1 MAYGKGVPI
10 GDSTMV
16 MSELRQRRRNN
27 TSSAVAAVELNAPD
41 TRKKHIITSSP
52 TKKLISI
59 LLFLCYIPILIII
72 NPITV
77 PTIYYKIF
85 PTVCQGIC
93 SLESLDVDNK
103 LCSPADPTRV
113 IFLRIPKTGSSTVTS
128 LFKSQS
134 NIKSTLSVDLG
145 EIENLVPSLPISN
158 NHNGNIPQGYYD
170 PSIQAIQSHLVQFY
184 KQSSLKVLASLNGRD
199 RSVFDGHFRYYNF
212 LERGYKY
219 VSPIAEWRLKL
230 PQFIQE
236 LYNHLPTNE
245 ELAAQNSK
253 YGIPTISFVRQP
265 FERLSSMYYFDRS
278 QARNMYWRKDFIQQ
292 RGNATLDE
300 CLTNSTC
307 LEVNEL
313 QRWCNIQ
320 TAMLCGVEEKECM
333 GTPLS
338 KKALQIAKR
347 NIKDELLFVGVTE
360 RMGESVSI
368 LEKILPTYLEGVS
381 DVEIVHKNVG
391 EARRIVRQ
399 KGKDKEIFS
408 KEAKRVLKDIC
419 SLDLEL
425 YEYVNK
431 MLTQR
436 VKECI

>member
-1 MAYGKGVPI
+1 M
-10 GDSTMV
+10 
-16 MSELRQRRRNN
+16 
-27 TSSAVAAVELNAPD
+27 
-41 TRKKHIITSSP
+41 
-52 TKKLISI
+52 
-59 LLFLCYIPILIII
+59 
-72 NPITV
+72 
-77 PTIYYKIF
+77 
-85 PTVCQGIC
+85 CQGIC
-93 SLESLDVDNK
+93 SLESHDDGSNNK
-103 LCSPADPTRV
+103 LCSPVNPTKL

-128 LFKSQS
+128 LFKSQA
-134 NIKSTLSVDLG
+134 NVKSTISVDLG
-145 EIENLVPSLPISN
+145 EIENLVPSLPMSN

-170 PSIQAIQSHLVQFY
+170 PSIQAIQSLLVQFY
-184 KQSSLKVLASLNGRD
+184 KQSSLKVLTSALNGRD
-199 RSVFDGHFRYYNF
+199 RIVFDGHFRYYNY

-245 ELAAQNSK
+245 ELAAQNSE

-265 FERLSSMYYFDRS
+265 YERLSSMYYFDRS

-307 LEVNEL
+307 VDVNEL

-320 TAMLCGVEEKECM
+320 VEMLCGVGKECM
-333 GTPLS
+333 EYPLG
-338 KKALQIAKR
+338 KKALEISKR
-347 NIKDELLFVGVTE
+347 NIQDEMLFVGITE
-360 RMGESVSI
+360 RMDESVSI
-368 LEKILPTYLEGVS
+368 LEKILPTYLEGIS
-381 DVEIVHKNVG
+381 DVEIIHKNVG

-399 KGKDKEIFS
+399 KGNGKEVLS
-408 KEAKRVLKDIC
+408 KEAKKVLKDIC

-425 YEYVNK
+425 YEYVDK

-436 VKECI
+436 VKQCL

>member
-1 MAYGKGVPI
+1 M
-10 GDSTMV
+10 
-16 MSELRQRRRNN
+16 MSELRQRRRKN
-27 TSSAVAAVELNAPD
+27 TSSAEEAAPELNVSKIPHKSSNNAS
-41 TRKKHIITSSP
+41 TRIKKITA
-52 TKKLISI
+52 I
-59 LLFLCYIPILIII
+59 LLFLCYIPILVVI

-77 PTIYYKIF
+77 PIIYYKLF

-93 SLESLDVDNK
+93 SLESLDADNT
-103 LCSPADPTRV
+103 LCSPVNPTKL

-128 LFKSQS
+128 LFKSQA
-134 NIKSTLSVDLG
+134 NVKSTISVDLG

-170 PSIQAIQSHLVQFY
+170 PSIQATQSRLVQFY
-184 KQSSLKVLASLNGRD
+184 KQSSLKVLTSTLNGRD
-199 RSVFDGHFRYYNF
+199 RVVFDGHFRYYNY

-219 VSPIAEWRLKL
+219 VSPIAEWRLHL
-230 PQFIQE
+230 PQLMQE

-265 FERLSSMYYFDRS
+265 YERLSSMYYFDRS
-278 QARNMYWRKDFIQQ
+278 QARNIYWRKDFIQQ
-292 RGNATLDE
+292 RGNVTLDE

-307 LEVNEL
+307 VEVNEL

-320 TAMLCGVEEKECM
+320 TEMLCGVEKECM
-333 GTPLS
+333 EYPLG
-338 KKALQIAKR
+338 KKALEIAKR

-360 RMGESVSI
+360 RMNESVSI
-368 LEKILPTYLEGVS
+368 LEKILPTYLEGIS
-381 DVEIVHKNVG
+381 DIDIVHKNVG
-391 EARRIVRQ
+391 EARQRVRQ
-399 KGKDKEIFS
+399 KGNGKEIFS
-408 KEAKRVLKDIC
+408 KEAKKVLKDIC

-425 YEYVNK
+425 YEYVDK

-436 VKECI
+436 VEECL

>member
-1 MAYGKGVPI
+1 MNC
-10 GDSTMV
+10 
-16 MSELRQRRRNN
+16 E
-27 TSSAVAAVELNAPD
+27 
-41 TRKKHIITSSP
+41 TRIFQ
-52 TKKLISI
+52 
-59 LLFLCYIPILIII
+59 FLCYIPILVII

-93 SLESLDVDNK
+93 SLESLDVNNK
-103 LCSPADPTRV
+103 LCSPVDPTKLV
-113 IFLRIPKTGSSTVTS
+113 FMRIPKTGSSTVTS

-184 KQSSLKVLASLNGRD
+184 KQSSLKVLTSSSSSNGRD
-199 RSVFDGHFRYYNF
+199 RIVFDGHFRYYNY

-219 VSPIAEWRLKL
+219 VSPIAEWRLHL

-236 LYNHLPTNE
+236 LYHHLPTNAE
-245 ELAAQNSK
+245 FAAQNNK
-253 YGIPTISFVRQP
+253 YGIPTISFIRQP
-265 FERLSSMYYFDRS
+265 YERLSSMYYFDRS
-278 QARNMYWRKDFIQQ
+278 QARNKYWRKDFIQQ

-307 LEVNEL
+307 VEVNEL

-320 TAMLCGVEEKECM
+320 VEMLCGVFKECM
-333 GTPLS
+333 ETQQLGR
-338 KKALQIAKR
+338 KALEIAKR

-360 RMGESVSI
+360 RMDESVSI
-368 LEKILPTYLEGVS
+368 LEKILPTYLEGIS

-391 EARRIVRQ
+391 EARRQVRQ
-399 KGKDKEIFS
+399 RGKGKEILS
-408 KEAKRVLKDIC
+408 KEAKKVLKDIC

-425 YEYVNK
+425 YDYVDK

-436 VKECI
+436 VKECLTCWQKK

>member
-1 MAYGKGVPI
+1 M
-10 GDSTMV
+10 
-16 MSELRQRRRNN
+16 MSDLRQRRRKN
-27 TSSAVAAVELNAPD
+27 TPSAVAAVELNASD
-41 TRKKHIITSSP
+41 TRKKHIITSSNNNASP

-59 LLFLCYIPILIII
+59 ILFLCYIPILVII

-77 PTIYYKIF
+77 PIIYYKLF

-93 SLESLDVDNK
+93 SLESHADNNERDNK
-103 LCSPADPTRV
+103 LCSPADPIKL

-128 LFKSQS
+128 LFKSQA
-134 NIKSTLSVDLG
+134 NVKSTISVDLG
-145 EIENLVPSLPISN
+145 EIENLVPSLPLPN
-158 NHNGNIPQGYYD
+158 KHNGNIPQGYYD
-170 PSIQAIQSHLVQFY
+170 PSIQATQSHLVQFY
-184 KQSSLKVLASLNGRD
+184 KQSSLKVLTSSSNGRD
-199 RSVFDGHFRYYNF
+199 KIVFDGHFRYYNF

-219 VSPIAEWRLKL
+219 VSPIAEWRLHL

-333 GTPLS
+333 ETPLS

-360 RMGESVSI
+360 RMDESVSI
-368 LEKILPTYLEGVS
+368 LEKILPTYLEGIS
-381 DVEIVHKNVG
+381 GVEIVHKNVG
-391 EARRIVRQ
+391 EARRQVRQ
-399 KGKDKEIFS
+399 KGKGKEIFS

-425 YEYVNK
+425 YDYVDK